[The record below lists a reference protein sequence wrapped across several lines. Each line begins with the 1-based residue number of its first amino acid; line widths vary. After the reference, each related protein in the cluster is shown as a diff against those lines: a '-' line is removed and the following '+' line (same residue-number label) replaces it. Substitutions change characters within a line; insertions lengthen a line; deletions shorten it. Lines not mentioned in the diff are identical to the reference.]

1 MQYVYLGIAIVCEPI
16 ATSSLKASDQFS
28 RLVPSVVTVVMYLI
42 SFYLLALT
50 LRTMPVG
57 IAYAIWSGAGVVLIA
72 LVGWLWFK
80 QSLDAP
86 AMAGIGLI
94 IAGVLVLNLLSDT
107 VRH

>member
-1 MQYVYLGIAIVCEPI
+1 MQYVYLGIAIVCETI

>member
-1 MQYVYLGIAIVCEPI
+1 MQYVYLGIAIVCETI

-80 QSLDAP
+80 QSLDVP